1 MLQYEHKRQC
11 LVRMQCLMIF
21 MYLSK
26 GSQRRFFLVNF
37 ARQRARQ
44 VCGDKIL
51 HAQLIVIYC
60 CYSMNNICS
69 VDLGFHLE
77 RKLSFLPAVA
87 QLSREGICLMVLTWE
102 IITCI
107 VLQSVPQ
114 KGIFL
119 HGFSLQPLIYGPS
132 FLRFHT
138 ADKKS
143 LSLGIENGK

>member
-1 MLQYEHKRQC
+1 MHQYEHKRQC
-11 LVRMQCLMIF
+11 LVRLQCLMIF

-37 ARQRARQ
+37 ARQIARQ

-60 CYSMNNICS
+60 CYSMSNICS

-77 RKLSFLPAVA
+77 RKLSFIPAIA
-87 QLSREGICLMVLTWE
+87 QLSREGICLIVLCLE
-102 IITCI
+102 IIACI

-114 KGIFL
+114 KGVFL

-132 FLRFHT
+132 FFRFHT
-138 ADKKS
+138 GDNKC
-143 LSLGIENGK
+143 LSLGTENGK